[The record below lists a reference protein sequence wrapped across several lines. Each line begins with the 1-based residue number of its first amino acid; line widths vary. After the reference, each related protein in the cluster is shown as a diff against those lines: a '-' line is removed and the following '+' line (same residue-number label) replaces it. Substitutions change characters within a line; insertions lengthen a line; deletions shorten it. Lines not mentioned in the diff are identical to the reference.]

1 MQQSGYDEIEINL
14 KELFFFLLKKLWI
27 MILSALIFALG
38 AGLYSYFA
46 LTPMYTSSTKI
57 YVINRQNKET
67 TTISDLQ
74 SSAQLTQD
82 YKILILSRPVTEQVI
97 TNLNLNM
104 THQELVSHIKVNTP
118 QNTRILEIAVEHSN
132 PEIAKQLAD
141 SIAEEFA
148 ERMVTIMEMEKAN
161 IIEPGNLPTDPSS
174 PNKSKNILIGGVVG
188 GLLPIIILT
197 LLFIKNDTIKT
208 AEDIERY
215 LGLTTLGTIPLD
227 DSINKENPKRNNN
240 TSRHNIGFAVKEAY
254 KTLRTNIQ
262 FSGRDIKTI
271 CVTST
276 LPNEGKTVVSLSLAK
291 TIAESDKKVLFI
303 DADLRKSVILNRLK
317 VDKPVYGLSEYI
329 SGMNE
334 LEDVI
339 YQSEFEN
346 VNIIFTGPLPPNP
359 SEMLGSE
366 EFKNILKIL
375 RDKYDYIIIDTPPLG
390 VVIDSANVAKLC
402 DGTIIVIESEVI
414 SYRMTQKV
422 IKQLEKGKCRILGAV
437 LNKKVIKLK
446 GYYGKAYGK
455 YYG

>member
-14 KELFFFLLKKLWI
+14 KDLLFFLLRRFWI
-27 MILSALIFALG
+27 MILSGIIFALG
-38 AGLYSYFA
+38 AGLYSYYA

-57 YVINRQNKET
+57 YVINRQNKDI

-74 SSAQLTQD
+74 TSAQLTQD
-82 YKILILSRPVTEQVI
+82 YKILILSRPVTEKVI
-97 TNLNLNM
+97 NDLNLNM
-104 THQELVSHIKVNTP
+104 THQELVSHIKVYTP

-132 PEIAKQLAD
+132 PELAKQLAD

-148 ERMVTIMEMEKAN
+148 ERMVMIMEMEKAN
-161 IIEPGNLPTDPSS
+161 IIEPGNLPKEPSS
-174 PNKSKNILIGGVVG
+174 PNKSKNILIGGVIG
-188 GLLPIIILT
+188 GLLPIMILT

-215 LGLTTLGTIPLD
+215 LGITTLGTIPMD
-227 DSINKENPKRNNN
+227 DSNKKVNSKRNNKI
-240 TSRHNIGFAVKEAY
+240 SRHNIGFAIKEAY

-262 FSGRDIKTI
+262 FSGRDIRTI

-276 LPNEGKTVVSLSLAK
+276 LPNEGKTLVSLSLAK
-291 TIAESDKKVLFI
+291 SIAESDKKVLFM

-317 VDKPVYGLSEYI
+317 IDKPVYGLTEYI

-346 VNIIFTGPLPPNP
+346 VDIIFTGPLPPNP

-366 EFKNILKIL
+366 EFKTILKIL

-390 VVIDSANVAKLC
+390 VVIDSANVAKIC

-414 SYRMTQKV
+414 SYRLVQKV
-422 IKQLEKGKCRILGAV
+422 IKQLEKGRCRILGAV
-437 LNKKVIKLK
+437 LNKKVVKRK
-446 GYYGKAYGK
+446 GYYSKTYGN
-455 YYG
+455 YYE